1 MRHLIWLLALLVVM
15 VGCDNKTI
23 APESPELIV
32 DPELTEPLEDEPIL
46 FDFNQ
51 DATYLSEPLSEG
63 GTFASIWRDLIR
75 PFDNTWIIEQIG
87 IGLFE
92 VTRYAVIHGTLFVS
106 WEDGSVT
113 QKELTCNG
121 TRRAIV
127 SRPAR
132 GRPGVLEEVSGALI
146 VTEGGTVAIERVEVT
161 AGFGT
166 MVIDDPLELVA
177 FPEELLHLSA
187 GEEVTVRVY
196 GLPEDAI
203 VMLRT
208 PQALRYF
215 APYTL
220 EIRDGYFDG
229 TWYAPQVP
237 GLYRAAVDV
246 LSHDTVYAPEAPYD
260 GTAWIMPYVV
270 E

>member
-1 MRHLIWLLALLVVM
+1 MRYLICVLAMLVAVI
-15 VGCDNKTI
+15 GCNNKTI

-32 DPELTEPLEDEPIL
+32 DPELTEPLEDEPVL
-46 FDFNQ
+46 FDFDQ
-51 DATYLSEPLSEG
+51 DAAYLSEPLSEG
-63 GTFASIWRDLIR
+63 GTFTSIWRDLIR
-75 PFDNTWIIEQIG
+75 PFDNLWIIDQIG
-87 IGLFE
+87 LGLFE
-92 VTRYAVIHGTLFVS
+92 ITRYAEIHGTLFVS

-113 QKELTCNG
+113 EKELTCNG

-127 SRPAR
+127 SRPVI

-146 VTEGGTVAIERVEVT
+146 ETEGGTVAIERVEVT

-166 MVIDDPLELVA
+166 MVIDDPLELVP
-177 FPEELLHLSA
+177 FPEELLHLAA
-187 GEEVTVRVY
+187 GEEVTVRAY
-196 GLPEDAI
+196 GPPEDAI

-208 PQALRYF
+208 PLALRYF
-215 APYTL
+215 APCAL
-220 EIRDGYFDG
+220 EIRDGYFEG

-246 LSHDTVYAPEAPYD
+246 LSHDTVYVPEAPYD
-260 GTAWIMPYVV
+260 GIAWIMPYIV